1 MNENTDK
8 TSGMTTSRTPAS
20 ETPASETL
28 TSGTAVSGSQKRTVK
43 LAKMAMLAAISIVLV
58 SLVHFPILPAVSFM
72 EYDPADISIFMGA
85 FAFGP
90 MAGLVLTVV
99 AAVIQGVTVSA
110 QSGIYG
116 IIMHILA
123 TGSFVLVAGN
133 IYKSRKS
140 RKSAVIALFC
150 GTITMT
156 AVMFGANL
164 VVTPLFT
171 GWPVDAVIS
180 LMPFILGFNI
190 IKAGINSIVTFL
202 LYKRISKFLH
212 H

>member
-1 MNENTDK
+1 MNKNTDI
-8 TSGMTTSRTPAS
+8 TPGMTTSRIT
-20 ETPASETL
+20 
-28 TSGTAVSGSQKRTVK
+28 TSKNMAFGSQKRTVK

-58 SLVHFPILPAVSFM
+58 SFIHFPILPAVPFL

-99 AAVIQGVTVSA
+99 VAVIQGVTVSA

-123 TGSFVLVAGN
+123 TGAFVLVAGN
-133 IYKSRKS
+133 IYKRKKS
-140 RKSAVIALFC
+140 RKSAVIALIS

-156 AVMFGANL
+156 VIMFGANL
-164 VVTPLFT
+164 VVTPLFM
-171 GWPVDAVIS
+171 GLPVNAVMS
-180 LMPFILGFNI
+180 LMPFILGFNL
-190 IKAGINSIVTFL
+190 IKAGVNSIVTFL